1 MNRILVLLLM
11 PMILVANI
19 KFDGIVNSNEWSDGE
34 KYELLYETSPSY
46 NSEAEHRT
54 ISYVKNDQFFL
65 YVVYLHVQ

>member
-1 MNRILVLLLM
+1 MVR
-11 PMILVANI
+11 
-19 KFDGIVNSNEWSDGE
+19 WQ

-65 YVVYLHVQ
+65 YVGFQVYGNKDYIRAQVRSRDGIFTQMIMLSLE